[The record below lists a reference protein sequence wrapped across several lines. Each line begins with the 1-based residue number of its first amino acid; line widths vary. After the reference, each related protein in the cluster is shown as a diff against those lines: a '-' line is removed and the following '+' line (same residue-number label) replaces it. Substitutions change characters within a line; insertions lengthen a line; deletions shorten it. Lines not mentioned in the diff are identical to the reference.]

1 MKKVALRGNFLRNQS
16 QNLHAGPLGQSW
28 TIPNEQRSMS
38 PANRRMPS
46 ISNSKSRSLGRKMA
60 KLSPTGSRLSIKNLL
75 AVESRRSATS
85 KSLSRKSMSKKSL
98 ERSLSNLRK
107 NKKKGVRK

>member
-16 QNLHAGPLGQSW
+16 QNMHAGALGQSW

-38 PANRRMPS
+38 PANRRTPS

-75 AVESRRSATS
+75 ARSTTS

-107 NKKKGVRK
+107 NKKKRVRK